1 MLPYPMFHDQT
12 KHIEVNCH
20 LVWER
25 MECGVIATPDISI
38 WIQMA
43 DMFTKAL
50 FKIGLNLL
58 CNKLGCM
65 IYTSQLEGGSYEFV
79 LSQANSNIIIITHI
93 YIKNNVY

>member
-1 MLPYPMFHDQT
+1 MYHDQT
-12 KHIEVNCH
+12 KHTEVNCH

-25 MECGVIATPDISI
+25 MECGVIATPDTSI

-50 FKIGLNLL
+50 YKTGLDLL

-65 IYTSQLEGGSYEFV
+65 IYTSQLEGGLMSLYWV
-79 LSQANSNIIIITHI
+79 GQIVISL
-93 YIKNNVY
+93 